1 MGRAKI
7 GTTDLEATGESLALW
22 RREHGGRGRRVPA
35 TFWDQARDLARVY
48 GVADTARA
56 LRLDERRLARVVEQA
71 PVALPPTILEPEAFV
86 ELGDLQ
92 LGTRADAAVVEFLG
106 REGDCMRVQV
116 AASAV
121 DLVGLATAFWGRRS

>member
-1 MGRAKI
+1 
-7 GTTDLEATGESLALW
+7 
-22 RREHGGRGRRVPA
+22 
-35 TFWDQARDLARVY
+35 VY

-56 LRLDERRLARVVEQA
+56 LRLDERRLARIVEQA
-71 PVALPPTILEPEAFV
+71 PVALAPTTLEPEAFV

-92 LGTRADAAVVEFLG
+92 LGTHTDAAVVEFLG

-121 DLVGLATAFWGRRS
+121 DLVGLARAFWGRRS